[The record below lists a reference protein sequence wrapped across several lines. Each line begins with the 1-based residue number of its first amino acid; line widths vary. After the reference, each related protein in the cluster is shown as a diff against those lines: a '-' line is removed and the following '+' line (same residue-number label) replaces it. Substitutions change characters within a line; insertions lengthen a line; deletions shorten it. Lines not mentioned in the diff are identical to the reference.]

1 MVAQLVLVR
10 HGESTANRDNEFTGW
25 TDVPL
30 TAKGQQ
36 QAQQVGQNLAHHHL
50 LFDDVHTSYLQRAIV
65 TANIIL
71 DEMQQAWIPMH
82 KTWRLNE
89 RHYGAL
95 RGLNKDAARQ
105 KYGVE
110 AVALWR
116 RSYTA
121 VPPLLMTTQP
131 THCYPA
137 GIEPRGESLA
147 MASERLLPY
156 WQQVVEPALRAGRHQ
171 LIVAHGSTLRALIKY
186 LEHISDEAI
195 DGLEI
200 ANGDPIFYQ
209 VDAQLHYG
217 KRQYLTDKAGC

>member
-10 HGESTANRDNEFTGW
+10 HGESTANRNNEFTGW

-30 TAKGQQ
+30 TPKGRQ
-36 QAQQVGQNLAHHHL
+36 QAKQVGQKLAERQI
-50 LFDDVHTSYLQRAIV
+50 LFNQVHTSYLQRAIT

-71 DEMQQAWIPMH
+71 FEMNQSWLPMT

-95 RGLNKDAARQ
+95 RGLNKDLAR
-105 KYGVE
+105 KEYGFE

-121 VPPLLMTTQP
+121 VPPLLTKVTP
-131 THCYPA
+131 DRRYPN
-137 GIEPRGESLA
+137 GLEPYGESLK
-147 MASERLLPY
+147 MASDRLLPY
-156 WQQVVEPALRAGRHQ
+156 WTQVIEPALKAGKNQ
-171 LIVAHGSTLRALIKY
+171 LIVAHGSSLRALVKY
-186 LEHISDEAI
+186 LEHISDEDI

-200 ANGDPIFYQ
+200 GNGEPISYTF
-209 VDAQLHYG
+209 DDEFNMSHRHY
-217 KRQYLTDKAGC
+217 L

>member
-1 MVAQLVLVR
+1 MGAYLVLVR

-30 TAKGQQ
+30 TDKGRAQAKI
-36 QAQQVGQNLAHHHL
+36 VGETIFEKQLN
-50 LFDDVHTSYLQRAIV
+50 FDAVHTSYLQRAIV

-71 DEMQQAWIPMH
+71 SESHQSWIPIY

-95 RGLNKDAARQ
+95 RGMNKDEARA
-105 KYGVE
+105 KYGVDK
-110 AVALWR
+110 VALWR

-121 VPPLLMTTQP
+121 IPPLVNELVYDRR
-131 THCYPA
+131 YPNN
-137 GIEPRGESLA
+137 IEPRAESLE
-147 MASERLLPY
+147 MASIRLLPY
-156 WQQVVEPALRAGRHQ
+156 WLSVIQPALKAGKNQ

-186 LEHISDEAI
+186 LEKISDNDI

-200 ANGDPIFYQ
+200 GNGDPIYYVF
-209 VDAQLHYG
+209 DANFKMSSRHY
-217 KRQYLTDKAGC
+217 LVHH

>member
-1 MVAQLVLVR
+1 MGTQLVLVR

-30 TAKGQQ
+30 TLKGQQ
-36 QAQQVGQNLAHHHL
+36 QAKSVGKILVQKQL
-50 LFDDVHTSYLQRAIV
+50 LFDRVHTSYLQRAIT
-65 TANIIL
+65 TANIVL
-71 DEMQQAWIPMH
+71 FEMNQSWVPIN

-95 RGLNKDAARQ
+95 RGLNKDMARS

-116 RSYTA
+116 RSYTD
-121 VPPLLMTTQP
+121 VPPLLEKVVSDRR
-131 THCYPA
+131 YPNS
-137 GIEPRGESLA
+137 IEPLGESLE
-147 MASERLLPY
+147 MASQRMLPY
-156 WQQVVEPALRAGRHQ
+156 WLDVVVPELRAGHNQ

-186 LEHISDEAI
+186 LEKISDSDI

-200 ANGDPIFYQ
+200 GNGEPICYTFDEQ
-209 VDAQLHYG
+209 FNMSE
-217 KRQYLTDKAGC
+217 RQYLESD

>member
-25 TDVPL
+25 TDAPL
-30 TAKGQQ
+30 TLKGRQ
-36 QAQQVGQNLAHHHL
+36 QAQSVGALLAQRQL
-50 LFDDVHTSYLQRAIV
+50 LFDRVHTSYLQRAIT

-71 DEMQQAWIPMH
+71 LEMNQSWVPIS

-95 RGLNKDAARQ
+95 RGLNKDMARS
-105 KYGVE
+105 KYGIE

-116 RSYTA
+116 RSYTE
-121 VPPLLMTTQP
+121 VPPLLEKSLSDRR
-131 THCYPA
+131 YPNH
-137 GIEPRGESLA
+137 IEPLGESLK
-147 MASERLLPY
+147 MASQRMLPY
-156 WQQVVEPALRAGRHQ
+156 WLEVVAPELRAGHNQ

-186 LEHISDEAI
+186 LEKIDDNDI

-200 ANGDPIFYQ
+200 GNGEPICYTFDDQ
-209 VDAQLHYG
+209 FHMSE
-217 KRQYLTDKAGC
+217 RQYLESN

>member
-30 TAKGQQ
+30 TSKGRQ
-36 QAQQVGQNLAHHHL
+36 QAKSVGVILAQRQM
-50 LFDDVHTSYLQRAIV
+50 LFDTVHTSYLQRAIT
-65 TANIIL
+65 TANIVL
-71 DEMQQAWIPMH
+71 FEMHQSWLPMN

-95 RGLNKDAARQ
+95 RGLNKDMARS

-116 RSYTA
+116 RSYTE
-121 VPPLLMTTQP
+121 VPPLLEKVTP
-131 THCYPA
+131 DRRYPNN
-137 GIEPRGESLA
+137 IEPFGESLE
-147 MASERLLPY
+147 MASQRMLPY
-156 WQQVVEPALRAGRHQ
+156 WQNVVAPALQSGHNQ

-186 LEHISDEAI
+186 LEKIDDNDI

-200 ANGDPIFYQ
+200 GNGEPICYTFDDQ
-209 VDAQLHYG
+209 F
-217 KRQYLTDKAGC
+217 KMSERQYLESN

>member
-30 TAKGQQ
+30 TLRGRQ
-36 QAQQVGQNLAHHHL
+36 QAKKVGDILANHQL
-50 LFDDVHTSYLQRAIV
+50 LFDDVHTSYLQRAIT

-71 DEMQQAWIPMH
+71 LEMNQSWVPVH

-95 RGLNKDAARQ
+95 RGLNKDAARL
-105 KYGVE
+105 KYGVD

-121 VPPLLMTTQP
+121 VPPLLGETRSDRR
-131 THCYPA
+131 YPNA
-137 GIEPRGESLA
+137 IEPQGESLK

-156 WQQVVEPALRAGRHQ
+156 WLTVILPGLRAGRNQ
-171 LIVAHGSTLRALIKY
+171 LVVAHGSTLRALIKY
-186 LEHISDEAI
+186 LEEIADADI

-200 ANGDPIFYQ
+200 GNGEPICYTFN
-209 VDAQLHYG
+209 DQLQLSD
-217 KRQYLTDKAGC
+217 RQYLR